1 MNPAR
6 QLRFWLIGFLVF
18 AALIWL
24 LHGMLL
30 PFVAGMAIAY
40 LLDPAVDRL
49 ERGGAPRWLATTLVL
64 LSFLLVAALGLVLLV
79 PLIQDQVVDLVQ
91 RLPGFIA
98 WVKAELIP
106 QLNRLLRRLSPDD
119 MERLRTAAGEYAGT
133 LVSWG
138 VDLAKGLFSGAVSL
152 VDILSVIFI
161 TPIVAF
167 YLLRDWDKLVAAV
180 DGWLPRAHAETIR
193 EQVRE
198 ADRTLAGF
206 VRGQAAVCL
215 VLGLFYAVALT
226 IVGLDFGLMVGL
238 LAGFLS
244 FIPFVGSLVGFV
256 ASVGIAFFQYDELWR
271 VGLVAGIFVFGQ
283 AVEGNVLTPKLV
295 GDRVGLHPVW
305 VMFALLAAG
314 SLFGFTGVL
323 LAVPVAAVIG
333 VLVRF
338 GLGQYMA
345 SSYYTGVNRPHVPAG
360 DFPPDA
366 SAVGP
371 AIHPAAEAT
380 PARTMADAPPP
391 VL

>member
-1 MNPAR
+1 MTAGR
-6 QLRFWLIGFLVF
+6 QVRFWLVGFAVFVLLVWV
-18 AALIWL
+18 LRD
-24 LHGMLL
+24 MLL

-64 LSFLLVAALGLVLLV
+64 LSFVLVALLAVVLVV
-79 PLIQDQVVDLVQ
+79 PLIQGQVSDLIDRVPAIVAWFKREVLPRVE
-91 RLPGFIA
+91 RLVA
-98 WVKAELIP
+98 
-106 QLNRLLRRLSPDD
+106 RLSPEEV
-119 MERLRTAAGEYAGT
+119 ERLRTAAGDYAGT
-133 LVSWG
+133 AVSWA
-138 VDLAKGLFSGAVSL
+138 VDLVKGIFTGAVSFFD
-152 VDILSVIFI
+152 VLSVVLI

-167 YLLRDWDKLVAAV
+167 YLLRDWDKLVGAV
-180 DGWLPRAHAETIR
+180 DGWLPRAHLGTIR
-193 EQVRE
+193 EQARE

-226 IVGLDFGLMVGL
+226 LVGLDFGLVVGL
-238 LAGFLS
+238 VAGLLS
-244 FIPFVGSLVGFV
+244 FIPFVGSLVGFIS
-256 ASVGIAFFQYDELWR
+256 SVGIAFFQYDELWR
-271 VGLVAGIFVFGQ
+271 VGLVAGIFIFGQ

-338 GLGQYMA
+338 ALRQYLA
-345 SSYYTGVNRPHVPAG
+345 SGYYTGAASVSAEPAG
-360 DFPPDA
+360 FPPDSPLA
-366 SAVGP
+366 
-371 AIHPAAEAT
+371 HPAGEGMRVHAA
-380 PARTMADAPPP
+380 ADVPPP
-391 VL
+391 SA